1 MSASEICL
9 VSTRKVQLLALHYM
23 KGKRGCFDVRER
35 TSLHY
40 EKSLLAFSMA
50 SPHPFIRAIHTARMG

>member
-1 MSASEICL
+1 MSASES
-9 VSTRKVQLLALHYM
+9 VRKAQLFALHYM
-23 KGKRGCFDVRER
+23 KGKRGCFDVHER

-50 SPHPFIRAIHTARMG
+50 SPHPFIQAIHIARMG